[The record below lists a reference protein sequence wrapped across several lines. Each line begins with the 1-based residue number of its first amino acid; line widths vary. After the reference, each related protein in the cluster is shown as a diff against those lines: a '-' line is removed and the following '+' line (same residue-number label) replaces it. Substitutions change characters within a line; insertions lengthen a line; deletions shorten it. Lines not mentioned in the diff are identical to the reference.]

1 MTTRLARTGL
11 GTLVLSVAAGLA
23 AAPPVP
29 VVVVVDTSR
38 SLRAAELKT
47 ALAGLAGTLAT
58 LSPDTPCGLVEFNDA
73 ARWVVPVGSP
83 PARVAGALAG
93 LATAGRYSVLH
104 DALVIAGRALPSGG
118 VIVVATDG
126 CDENSLSTVADF
138 TALLRANHVS
148 VVALGLG
155 RRLDERTL
163 RRFTLLSGGEYVGEA
178 RTTTRDGVAQAI
190 ARGQRA
196 VQSLAG
202 AVTPERVAQPAPAA
216 VVPAGQ
222 EATAPLRAASPPA
235 AARETSWGGMFLVA
249 VAVLAGAALVIWLVR
264 RRPRGRV
271 CEDCGRP
278 LEAWETFCSHCR
290 IEHLELDKAAAKT
303 PVAGP
308 ARALEE
314 HRGDDADLDPG
325 LFEKA
330 PSQLQLDKT
339 FSLQAQPVLVVRQPE
354 APARTFVIESGRT
367 VTVGRDASVNTIAV
381 EERTVSAQHFKI
393 VPQGEDLFV
402 LDLGSTNGTLV
413 NGARV
418 RVHRLQHGDVISS
431 GEVEFELRQQYS
443 RPTSVP
449 ASA

>member
-1 MTTRLARTGL
+1 
-11 GTLVLSVAAGLA
+11 VI
-23 AAPPVP
+23 
-29 VVVVVDTSR
+29 VDTSR
-38 SLRAAELKT
+38 SLSAAELKI
-47 ALAGLAGTLAT
+47 AVASLAGTLAT
-58 LSPDTPCGLVEFNDA
+58 LASDTPCGLVEFNDA
-73 ARWVVPVGSP
+73 ARWVVPIGSP
-83 PARVAGALAG
+83 PTRVASALAG
-93 LATAGRYSVLH
+93 LATAGRFSVLH

-138 TALLRANHVS
+138 AALLRGNHVS

-155 RRLDERTL
+155 RRLDERML
-163 RRFTLLSGGEYVGEA
+163 RRFTLLSGGEYAGEA
-178 RTTTRDGVAQAI
+178 RKTTRESLAQAI

-202 AVTPERVAQPAPAA
+202 SAAPERVAQPAAAPAVSA
-216 VVPAGQ
+216 RQDAAP
-222 EATAPLRAASPPA
+222 PLRAAPQPA
-235 AARETSWGGMFLVA
+235 SAREASWGPLFLLALAVLVA
-249 VAVLAGAALVIWLVR
+249 TGLLIWLVR

-278 LEAWETFCSHCR
+278 LELWETFCSHCR
-290 IEHLELDKAAAKT
+290 IEHLELDKAVAKT
-303 PVAGP
+303 PVAAP

-314 HRGDDADLDPG
+314 HRGDDTELDPS

-330 PSQLQLDKT
+330 PSHLQLDKT
-339 FSLQAQPVLVVRQPE
+339 FSLQAQPVLVVRQPQ
-354 APARTFVIESGRT
+354 AAARTFVIEPGRT
-367 VTVGRDASVNTIAV
+367 ITVGRDESVNTIAV

-393 VPQGEDLFV
+393 VPQGDELYV

-431 GEVEFELRQQYS
+431 GEIEFELRQQYA
-443 RPTSVP
+443 RPTSVA